1 MTFYTRRDRLMA
13 EVKQERATMRRRQI
27 VDMIAELILW
37 GATCALLYFGL
48 FLG

>member
-1 MTFYTRRDRLMA
+1 MKFYTRRDQLMA
-13 EVKQERATMRRRQI
+13 EVKQERAAMRRRQI
-27 VDMIAELILW
+27 IDMIAEIFLW